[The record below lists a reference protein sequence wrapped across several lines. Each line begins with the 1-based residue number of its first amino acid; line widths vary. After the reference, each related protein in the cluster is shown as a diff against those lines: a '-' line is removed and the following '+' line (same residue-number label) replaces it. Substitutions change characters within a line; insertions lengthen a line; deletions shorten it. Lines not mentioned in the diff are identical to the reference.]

1 MGFFG
6 GKKAKVKEQDR
17 EAPDQTSRTNKSR
30 RIVPASR
37 SASGGG
43 PASAPAPAPKSDSR
57 GAAVVRG
64 GPARPTGK
72 AGTDSGRVQ
81 EQRDQSASQAGSRQA
96 PLEIDGGI
104 KPPVRPKSREP
115 ISLGQSEP
123 PKFAGALNIGNARK
137 GGPCRT
143 GDDALMD
150 FLQNKASLIDGGQAG
165 SVRAKAEQEALPI
178 DVAAVQLGFI
188 TEDQMVNALTQEC
201 WVPHLKV
208 DKYEIRKKA
217 LDTIARE
224 DAMHYGVFPVD
235 KLGSLLTL
243 AMVNPLDAETIRV
256 LEGKTSLD
264 IKKVVATRSE
274 ITQGIE
280 KYYSGQIQVAE
291 VSRSFT
297 QDIEP
302 KSVTQMMSKV
312 AAPPTTPSQSPPS
325 RSLPVVHQPPPAP
338 APADNIV
345 PEIQDIDD
353 LLSSDEAIAPAIIE
367 PISLKADAEIVPME
381 PVHTPQVVEAI
392 EAPPLVTPPRLE
404 VAPPPMQAGDL
415 SFEEAP
421 ASEVPQQSLTRKVQ
435 PTAPA
440 KAPVPAPEFEFADA
454 PISAPIS
461 APPKRAAPAPTPSAP
476 PTPAAP
482 PRAPAPTPAARPAEP
497 AAKATGTASQAKGP
511 SATSRF
517 VGTGRTEKSGV
528 VNLIPVMEEEF
539 QHAITH
545 GKSHVFEKWIGLQS
559 RNRIINAQLVDNEME
574 TLLAGL
580 YASPRQV

>member
-6 GKKAKVKEQDR
+6 GKKANDKAKDQDR
-17 EAPDQTSRTNKSR
+17 DAEQSSMTKKSR
-30 RIVPASR
+30 RVVSANRPASN
-37 SASGGG
+37 SGAPQT
-43 PASAPAPAPKSDSR
+43 PAKNEKGS
-57 GAAVVRG
+57 AVVRT

-72 AGTDSGRVQ
+72 PNSATDSGRVQ
-81 EQRDQSASQAGSRQA
+81 EQRDNVVSPPTPRQQSAA
-96 PLEIDGGI
+96 IDGDV
-104 KPPVRPKSREP
+104 KTPARPKSREP
-115 ISLGQSEP
+115 IMVGQSEP
-123 PKFAGALNIGNARK
+123 PKFAGALNLGTARK
-137 GGPCRT
+137 GSGPCRT
-143 GDDALMD
+143 GDDALIE
-150 FLQNKASLIDGGQAG
+150 FLQSKASLIDEGQATA
-165 SVRAKAEQEALPI
+165 VRSKADSESLPI

-256 LEGKTSLD
+256 LEAKTSLD

-280 KYYSGQIQVAE
+280 KYYSGQVQVNE
-291 VSRSFT
+291 SSRSFT

-312 AAPPTTPSQSPPS
+312 AAPPPSTSHSPPS
-325 RSLPVVHQPPPAP
+325 RPLPAVHQAPP

-367 PISLKADAEIVPME
+367 PISLKMDAEIVPIE
-381 PVHTPQVVEAI
+381 PVIPMAEVVEAV
-392 EAPPLVTPPRLE
+392 EPKPMVQAPQLQQTPPLSLPGE
-404 VAPPPMQAGDL
+404 L
-415 SFEEAP
+415 SFEDALP
-421 ASEVPQQSLTRKVQ
+421 ASEPVLTKK
-435 PTAPA
+435 TAPA
-440 KAPVPAPEFEFADA
+440 APAKQPVPAPEFEFGDA
-454 PISAPIS
+454 PIISPPKTAATS
-461 APPKRAAPAPTPSAP
+461 APPAPRAPVAPAPRASEPAP
-476 PTPAAP
+476 KPPAAAAP
-482 PRAPAPTPAARPAEP
+482 PV
-497 AAKATGTASQAKGP
+497 KSGP

-517 VGTGRTEKSGV
+517 VGTGRTEKTGV

-545 GKSHVFEKWIGLQS
+545 GKSHVFDKWIGLQS
-559 RNRIINAQLVDNEME
+559 RNRIINAQPVDNEME

>member
-6 GKKAKVKEQDR
+6 GKKAKDKAREPER
-17 EAPDQTSRTNKSR
+17 EAPEQAKSNKSR
-30 RIVPASR
+30 RIVPSR
-37 SASGGG
+37 PSGSG
-43 PASAPAPAPKSDSR
+43 PAAATAKTDTRS
-57 GAAVVRG
+57 AVVRPG
-64 GPARPTGK
+64 QARPTGK
-72 AGTDSGRVQ
+72 AATGTDSGRVQ
-81 EQRDQSASQAGSRQA
+81 EQREAAQA
-96 PLEIDGGI
+96 PVGAPPRPAAAEHNDGEI
-104 KPPVRPKSREP
+104 KTPARPKSREP
-115 ISLGQSEP
+115 IIAGQSEP
-123 PKFAGALNIGNARK
+123 PKFAGALNLGSARK
-137 GGPCRT
+137 GGGPCRT
-143 GDDALMD
+143 GDDALLE
-150 FLQNKASLIDGGQAG
+150 FLQSKASLIDEGQATA
-165 SVRAKAEQEALPI
+165 VRGKADQDSLPI

-256 LEGKTSLD
+256 LEAKTSLD

-280 KYYSGQIQVAE
+280 KYYSGQVQVNE
-291 VSRSFT
+291 TSRSFT

-312 AAPPTTPSQSPPS
+312 AAPPSPSQGSPS
-325 RSLPVVHQPPPAP
+325 RPLPAVMHQAPP

-345 PEIQDIDD
+345 SEIQDIDD

-367 PISLKADAEIVPME
+367 PISLKADAEIIPLE
-381 PVHTPQVVEAI
+381 AISPAPQFSEAVELKPIVEA
-392 EAPPLVTPPRLE
+392 PMVVSSPLAAQP
-404 VAPPPMQAGDL
+404 GDL
-415 SFEEAP
+415 SFEDALP
-421 ASEVPQQSLTRKVQ
+421 AAELAEPVLTRKV
-435 PTAPA
+435 PPAAAPA
-440 KAPVPAPEFEFADA
+440 KQPVPAPEFELGD
-454 PISAPIS
+454 APIS
-461 APPKRAAPAPTPSAP
+461 APPKPAPVSAPRAPAAS
-476 PTPAAP
+476 PAAP
-482 PRAPAPTPAARPAEP
+482 PAHVAPAARAAAPPATPPGPAP
-497 AAKATGTASQAKGP
+497 AAKSGP

-517 VGTGRTEKSGV
+517 VGTGRTEKTGV

-545 GKSHVFEKWIGLQS
+545 GKSHVFDKWIGLQS
-559 RNRIINAQLVDNEME
+559 RNRIINAQPVDAEMD